1 MAWVSEVVFL
11 GRTEHEKEKNSCI
24 ANWKVNEMFQSVL
37 TMILNTKHGLFKL
50 SDAKGKIYLLEIQ
63 YKGYL

>member
-1 MAWVSEVVFL
+1 MGIRGGFL
-11 GRTEHEKEKNSCI
+11 GRTEHDKEKKI
-24 ANWKVNEMFQSVL
+24 VAPANWKVNEMFQSVS

>member
-1 MAWVSEVVFL
+1 MGIRGGFL
-11 GRTEHEKEKNSCI
+11 GRTEHDKEKKI
-24 ANWKVNEMFQSVL
+24 VALQTEVNEMFQSVS